1 MTSPALESEGVSFG
15 CMDQSVIK
23 LEEIERKRDERH
35 AVFTESIARQ
45 SKLSRNEA
53 ACLLSVQSCNPSV
66 NHSEC

>member
-35 AVFTESIARQ
+35 AVFTESIA
-45 SKLSRNEA
+45 SL
-53 ACLLSVQSCNPSV
+53 P
-66 NHSEC
+66 HSGS